1 MQPAN
6 YCTHAIEFLSKY
18 LSSMH
23 KLRPEYGAW
32 TQTVCNSMR
41 TGVKFQVPDGGR
53 ILTDSLDFLPERI
66 RLPYP
71 EICIEYAYRDG
82 SSGMAPGFVASPER
96 VLICRE
102 ITAEEIAAENKKR
115 FASGIYNAESGPF
128 IMFTYVAR
136 QKALDLPG
144 GHMWGPG
151 AAWCLFPQRR
161 DDAHSL
167 TAQGLHK
174 SEVGF
179 LAEDFQGWRDYVER
193 NGRKVEEVLSYDYMT
208 EIPVILSLVQALSCT
223 NVTQATI
230 AAPDKLN
237 KHRARAGRPPF
248 FEYKIL
254 EIEAPAASIKTP
266 DQGGT
271 HASPK
276 MHLRRGHIRRLSKGN
291 IWINSM
297 VVGRASAGTVVK
309 DYRVAPGAR

>member
-23 KLRPEYGAW
+23 RLRPEYGAW
-32 TQTVCNSMR
+32 CRTICNSMR
-41 TGVKFQVPDGGR
+41 TGVKFQMPDGGR
-53 ILTDSLDFLPERI
+53 ILTDGLEMLPERI

-82 SSGMAPGFVASPER
+82 TSGLAPGFAESPER

-102 ITAEEIAAENKKR
+102 ITAEEIAAGNKKR
-115 FASGIYNAESGPF
+115 FASGIYNAGSGPF

-136 QKALDLPG
+136 QKAPDLPG

-151 AAWCLFPQRR
+151 AAWCLFPQTR
-161 DDAHSL
+161 DAAHML
-167 TAQGLHK
+167 TPDGLHK

-179 LAEDFQGWRDYVER
+179 LSEDFQGWREYVER
-193 NGRKVEEVLSYDYMT
+193 SGGRVDEVVSYDFMT

-223 NVTQATI
+223 NVGQTTI
-230 AAPDKLN
+230 PAPDKLN
-237 KHRARAGRPPF
+237 KHRARAGRTPF

-254 EIEAPAASIKTP
+254 EIEAPAASIRSP

-276 MHLRRGHIRRLSKGN
+276 MHLRRGHIRRLPKGN
-291 IWINSM
+291 IWINAM

-309 DYRVAPGAR
+309 DYRVSSGAR